1 LRRRR
6 AERLAGVRRVL
17 VASHLQRQVRAGWRG
32 AAAIGAVGL
41 LFFRVAVVA
50 FCKAAVRT
58 LPGAVGGIRR
68 AVLRG

>member
-1 LRRRR
+1 MEHKGAGGAA
-6 AERLAGVRRVL
+6 AETSR
-17 VASHLQRQVRAGWRG
+17 RQVRAGWRG